1 MFEPRGGYGGSGFIL
16 DNEVI
21 IIGGFSK
28 EGIVNLKRN
37 VKKDIWRSKDDL
49 TSWELVGP
57 GPVSSYGEGYQFHD
71 TAQFDN
77 KLWIIGG
84 TTQSKGNTNDIWFS
98 DDAKNWSKVDCSPLT
113 PTHASSVWSTP
124 NGIYISAGNGWTKE
138 VWVIEKKP

>member
-1 MFEPRGGYGGSGFIL
+1 MFEPREGYGGSGFIL

-21 IIGGFSK
+21 IVGGFSK
-28 EGIVNLKRN
+28 EEIINLKRN

-57 GPVSSYGEGYQFHD
+57 GPESSYGEGYQFHD

-84 TTQSKGNTNDIWFS
+84 ATKLGGNTNDIWFS

-113 PTHASSVWSTP
+113 PTLPQVFGVRQMVCT
-124 NGIYISAGNGWTKE
+124 
-138 VWVIEKKP
+138 